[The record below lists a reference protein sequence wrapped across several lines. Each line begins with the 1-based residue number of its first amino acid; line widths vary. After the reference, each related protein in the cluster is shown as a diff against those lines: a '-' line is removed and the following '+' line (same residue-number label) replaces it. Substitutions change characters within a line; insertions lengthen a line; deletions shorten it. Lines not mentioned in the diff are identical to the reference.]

1 MIFEQRFVC
10 HLLHE
15 RFEVETAAVDSRRVL
30 PEPLLHQTLDRVR
43 VRDQLVVLVAGHGVE
58 PLTVDVSRFGR
69 VAASQSTSSFSSFL
83 SHWLETLELKTLN
96 EKEETQKSTFFS
108 FSATKQKKRTKK

>member
-15 RFEVETAAVDSRRVL
+15 RFEVETAAVGSRRVL

-83 SHWLETLELKTLN
+83 YHWLETLELKTLN
-96 EKEETQKSTFFS
+96 RKEENQKSTLS
-108 FSATKQKKRTKK
+108 LFSATKQKKRTKK

>member
-15 RFEVETAAVDSRRVL
+15 RFEVETAAVGSRRVL

-69 VAASQSTSSFSSFL
+69 VATSQSTTSFSSFL

-96 EKEETQKSTFFS
+96 RKEENQKSTLS
-108 FSATKQKKRTKK
+108 LFSATKQKKRTKK